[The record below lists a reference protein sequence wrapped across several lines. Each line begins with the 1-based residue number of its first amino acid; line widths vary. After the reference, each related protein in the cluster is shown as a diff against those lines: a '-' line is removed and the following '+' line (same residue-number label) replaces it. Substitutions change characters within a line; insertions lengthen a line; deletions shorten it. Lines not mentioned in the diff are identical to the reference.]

1 MQQGKHARH
10 AAPRH
15 AAAPRPAPPGAQAPQ
30 TPQPAEKKP
39 AEKKPAARPG
49 LEGLR
54 DAVSAREQAAGANP
68 DVWALGPREKPA
80 VRMARRIARAAACG
94 VFAAAVGILWIHGS
108 RQNALAAVP
117 PSPTPAVSA
126 AATPAPT
133 ASPTPAPTADPGP
146 TPVPTLSI
154 LERTQ
159 QQLDALEQA
168 AKVDT
173 KDKSYDTA
181 EDYFGSDDASLTI
194 YDISE
199 DVTPTPAPTEAPT
212 PAPTEAPTPA
222 PTEAPTPASAGA
234 ASGSTSQGSA
244 ENAAPTEAPT
254 PAPTEAPTPAPA
266 AGPVLQ
272 GSGSAACVQAYN
284 GWDASLKQYAYDTAK
299 AYGVSYELVLAI
311 IYHESGFQASAT
323 HLNTNGT
330 TDWGLMQINDVCFS
344 LLQRQMGISAMSDLL
359 DPYKGIQAGC
369 AILAYHLRYT
379 GNEDDAL
386 LRYQV
391 GAGNYAYYKASGTV
405 PLCYTNTIAL
415 RQSFYGAGV

>member
-1 MQQGKHARH
+1 
-10 AAPRH
+10 
-15 AAAPRPAPPGAQAPQ
+15 
-30 TPQPAEKKP
+30 
-39 AEKKPAARPG
+39 
-49 LEGLR
+49 
-54 DAVSAREQAAGANP
+54 
-68 DVWALGPREKPA
+68 
-80 VRMARRIARAAACG
+80 
-94 VFAAAVGILWIHGS
+94 
-108 RQNALAAVP
+108 
-117 PSPTPAVSA
+117 
-126 AATPAPT
+126 
-133 ASPTPAPTADPGP
+133 
-146 TPVPTLSI
+146 
-154 LERTQ
+154 
-159 QQLDALEQA
+159 
-168 AKVDT
+168 
-173 KDKSYDTA
+173 
-181 EDYFGSDDASLTI
+181 
-194 YDISE
+194 
-199 DVTPTPAPTEAPT
+199 
-212 PAPTEAPTPA
+212 
-222 PTEAPTPASAGA
+222 
-234 ASGSTSQGSA
+234 
-244 ENAAPTEAPT
+244 
-254 PAPTEAPTPAPA
+254 
-266 AGPVLQ
+266 VLQ